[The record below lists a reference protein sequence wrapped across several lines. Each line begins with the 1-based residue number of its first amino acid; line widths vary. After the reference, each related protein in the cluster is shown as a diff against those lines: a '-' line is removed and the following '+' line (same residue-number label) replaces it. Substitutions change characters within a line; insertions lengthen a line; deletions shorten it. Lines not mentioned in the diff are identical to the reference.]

1 MVLKKLYIILYC
13 SNNHFILINIKDNIN
28 RKKIGNLF
36 LKKDDNCVKKNN
48 ISSIKSSINEYCIL
62 NSYNMSLLGSKS
74 KSENY
79 FWNTFNKQINN
90 NQKEYKLKTPCKI
103 EPQSI
108 IDTKIILSNMKTS
121 KKKLFQNVSKIEN
134 NHTKNSPFFNENNI
148 NNQEIL
154 SDFVDFNINNN
165 ISDEKENLNPNINTI
180 IKGNI
185 SENISNNKQ
194 LEYNEQKYQ
203 SSTNKEK
210 FNFEKYIK
218 TNSKIKKTRLEFTN
232 LKLEKDDIIN
242 FDIKNKLPEKNIYH
256 NKEIIDKLKKE
267 YYSIKDFNNF
277 KNLISTEINNNNS
290 ISYNNILPFSN
301 IFGSQMN
308 ISQKNISSLY
318 DKRRGIDS
326 FENSQ
331 SQSLSIMSNLSI
343 KNVFDGKNI
352 TIFNKTLPNN
362 TIIIEE
368 ESNLNITS
376 VNTINLKSTLN
387 DIVDGDLYYNNIQSN
402 LQDIKEIAEEN
413 NNDNNEIIIQII
425 LDEINEINEKEEISI
440 SNLSNKIYSENYL
453 RDNIIDNKEKISKTF
468 YNLLLTSQENN
479 IDIIQEIFFGKI
491 IKN

>member
-1 MVLKKLYIILYC
+1 MEEIY
-13 SNNHFILINIKDNIN
+13 
-28 RKKIGNLF
+28 
-36 LKKDDNCVKKNN
+36 
-48 ISSIKSSINEYCIL
+48 E
-62 NSYNMSLLGSKS
+62 
-74 KSENY
+74 
-79 FWNTFNKQINN
+79 KQ
-90 NQKEYKLKTPCKI
+90 
-103 EPQSI
+103 
-108 IDTKIILSNMKTS
+108 
-121 KKKLFQNVSKIEN
+121 
-134 NHTKNSPFFNENNI
+134 
-148 NNQEIL
+148 
-154 SDFVDFNINNN
+154 
-165 ISDEKENLNPNINTI
+165 
-180 IKGNI
+180 
-185 SENISNNKQ
+185 
-194 LEYNEQKYQ
+194 
-203 SSTNKEK
+203 
-210 FNFEKYIK
+210 
-218 TNSKIKKTRLEFTN
+218 TN
-232 LKLEKDDIIN
+232 LK
-242 FDIKNKLPEKNIYH
+242 
-256 NKEIIDKLKKE
+256 KEIIDKLKKE

-425 LDEINEINEKEEISI
+425 LDEINEIKEKEEISI